1 MSLVHDYHDE
11 RKARLVRLGAREC
24 PGCAVLRK
32 SSDAHVALIAEQVR
46 ELADQLALIVVYKG
60 KIETLESARD
70 GGAATEEAYEPTYQA
85 ANASGTVRTVLDI
98 VLATCRHFGMSYA
111 DIISPRRD
119 MASVLPRQISMY
131 LAKKLTTRSLPEI
144 GRRIGDRDHT
154 TVLHA
159 VRKIEGLVE
168 RGHAVAVDIDVIRTR
183 LGMPS

>member
-24 PGCAVLRK
+24 PGCAALRK
-32 SSDAHVALIAEQVR
+32 SSDTHVALIAEQVR

-60 KIETLESARD
+60 KIEALESARD
-70 GGAATEEAYEPTYQA
+70 GVATVDAYVPTYQA
-85 ANASGTVRTVLDI
+85 VNATGTVRTVLDI
-98 VLATCRHFGMSYA
+98 VLATCRHFEMSYA

-168 RGHAVAVDIDVIRTR
+168 RGHAVTVDIDVIRNR